1 MLAPFAPWLLLA
13 AIGQAA
19 PEAALLKAATADVDL
34 AIRCR
39 GLEPARDDLIA
50 TIKAM
55 DSEWGNM
62 AEGLLTAQVSEI
74 GQRHGERAVKSP
86 FLVLVR
92 LPEAAGAGGP
102 TFAVL
107 LPADDYEGTL
117 RGFNGGKAVELK
129 HEDGGVDSFDGPE
142 GQGTWY
148 AAKRTGI
155 VAFGP
160 SKDLVAAI
168 AKGPAKGLDSVL
180 NGPLGEGFLGGEAG
194 LYVNSGAL
202 TKRYADLIE
211 QGRQAIEGLMDQ
223 FAQQQP
229 GQAGSAKL
237 LREMYAGAIDWFK
250 QVGTFTYHVDFSEK
264 SVRMAGFLK
273 LTPGSD
279 AAKAALGAQTLPVAS
294 LSRLPRGSAY
304 YVGMNASS
312 RTIQQLLSMS
322 MRMMQGDR
330 EPSTEVKKATE
341 ALYGMGRLDAIGAV
355 SMAGGV
361 TSINE
366 VRTSDPKG
374 FVEHSLI
381 LLRAMGQGEGRLG
394 IYKEVKIEPK
404 AESIGGL
411 AFTHAEV
418 TIDMEKLTA
427 MAGNAPGQANALKA
441 MLGNGP
447 MNYWYGVE
455 GDRAWQVTAPNREAA
470 VAMIEAARK
479 PEDGV
484 GQSSG
489 FKAVASDL
497 PDRASLAVVLG
508 AQELARMIAKQV
520 DAAGKKL
527 DLKLLDDMPKEP
539 AFAGASVTPRDGEG
553 YEFRLIVPSEVGP
566 VLARGLIPT
575 LQSVGE

>member
-19 PEAALLKAATADVDL
+19 PEAALLKAAPANVDL

-39 GLEPARDDLIA
+39 GLEAARDDVIA
-50 TIKAM
+50 TVKAM

-62 AEGLLTAQVSEI
+62 AEGLISAQVGEI

-86 FLVLVR
+86 FLALVR
-92 LPEAAGAGGP
+92 LPEAVGGGGL

-107 LPADDYEGTL
+107 LPSDDYEGTL

-142 GQGTWY
+142 DHGTWY
-148 AAKRTGI
+148 AARRAGI

-180 NGPLGEGFLGGEAG
+180 TGPLGEGFLGGEAG
-194 LYVNSGAL
+194 LYVNSGPL
-202 TKRYADLIE
+202 TKRYADQIE
-211 QGRQAIEGLMDQ
+211 QGRQTFEGLMDQ
-223 FAQQQP
+223 LAQQQP

-237 LREMYAGAIDWFK
+237 IREMFAGLIGWFK
-250 QVGTFTYHVDFSEK
+250 QVDGLTYHLDFSEK

-273 LTPGSD
+273 LAPGSD
-279 AAKAALGAQTLPVAS
+279 AAKAALGAQTLPVES
-294 LSRLPRGSAY
+294 LSRMPGGSAY
-304 YVGMNASS
+304 YLGMNASS

-355 SMAGGV
+355 SMASGV

-374 FVEHSLI
+374 FVEHSLN

-394 IYKEVKIEPK
+394 IYKEVKVEPK
-404 AESIGGL
+404 VESIGGL

-418 TIDMEKLTA
+418 TIDLEKLTA
-427 MAGNAPGQANALKA
+427 MAGNAPGQADAMKA
-441 MLGNGP
+441 MLGNGR
-447 MNYWYGVE
+447 MNYWYGAE

-479 PEDGV
+479 PEGRV
-484 GQSSG
+484 GQLSG
-489 FKAVASDL
+489 FKAVSSDL
-497 PDRASLAVVLG
+497 AHRASLAVVLG
-508 AQELARMIAKQV
+508 TQELVRMIAKQA

-539 AFAGASVTPRDGEG
+539 AFVGASVAPHDGEG

-575 LQSVGE
+575 LQSAAE